1 MDIFELV
8 QEFYAMEA
16 LSAML
21 MANQDR
27 SFDSWR
33 HSHARWFQDFSDFR
47 DRYITNFAAA
57 IFDYTASVV
66 AAELRHGR
74 KRASQHLKVFY
85 DSELDR
91 CAIYNDC
98 SIYSAKDI
106 LNAGMRMFDTNRV
119 RWDGGFGGSKWRQIA
134 KAGLMKGKVSDCIF
148 IDHCVDLSHNNSIYF
163 DKGAG
168 IFTLR
173 SIDQYKVFLD
183 FKRIC
188 APQELIEAGRGYLYR
203 NLLSRAV
210 TLDLVKLPT
219 VSSTAGESAESSLLG
234 YRPIAWGDNRLD
246 YSERN
251 IAASVYCNGE
261 DRRERDPQ
269 YALCA

>member
-1 MDIFELV
+1 
-8 QEFYAMEA
+8 MEA
-16 LSAML
+16 LSAIIL
-21 MANQDR
+21 VNQNSR
-27 SFDSWR
+27 FDPLR
-33 HSHARWFQDFSDFR
+33 HSHARWFQDFSNFR
-47 DRYITNFAAA
+47 ERYIDKFAAA

-74 KRASQHLKVFY
+74 KRASQYLKVFY

-91 CAIYNDC
+91 CTIYDDC
-98 SIYSAKDI
+98 SIYFAKDI
-106 LNAGMRMFDTNRV
+106 LDAGMRMFDTNRV
-119 RWDGGFGGSKWRQIA
+119 KWHGGYGGSKWRQIA
-134 KAGLMKGKVSDCIF
+134 KAGLMKGNVSDCIF

-168 IFTLR
+168 IFTLQ

-203 NLLSRAV
+203 KLLSRAV
-210 TLDLVKLPT
+210 TLNLVELPT
-219 VSSTAGESAESSLLG
+219 VGIAAGESAESSLLV
-234 YRPIAWGDNRLD
+234 YRPIAWGDKRLD

-251 IAASVYCNGE
+251 IAASVYCNRE
-261 DRRERDPQ
+261 DRRESEPR